1 MVKLQQRF
9 EKQQPLQ
16 SSRPLSLAESFGG
29 VRESLDRPRL
39 HLPRRNSLVSKN
51 ILSASLIDQ
60 STSKP
65 IPQPQIV
72 NSGQLGLRN
81 LPTENRNSSPQL
93 LAKTKIITNPLL
105 QKLFKKDRIQT
116 ETSQSSSS
124 RRPAQPP
131 PQFQAQLTPSR
142 IAPITTTTP
151 TPPPR
156 PLPARSP
163 PVSPAVS
170 SAVSSAVSPEVS
182 LPALVEVEP
191 ARREETLF
199 DQIKRRISQ
208 AGAGQRS
215 EEELMNALIQQR
227 VEEELARRAGEDE
240 ARQQEERR
248 RLLAEAAVRRQDS
261 VISRARE
268 VVELRQQTNTAR
280 ASPAVWAAV
289 RALTAFVTD
298 INSHTQVPDRV
309 ISSVKQ
315 LTDFLSI
322 NTSEEQDQQRE
333 DISVQQI
340 ETFMNNE
347 GFQDSE
353 AILPNFEFQKILTT
367 KRPPVIIKK
376 EQKQVDAQF
385 SRDLGKQT
393 SSVKKIVPLEVP
405 ETSDVKSTF
414 SFSTLPV

>member
-1 MVKLQQRF
+1 M
-9 EKQQPLQ
+9 
-16 SSRPLSLAESFGG
+16 
-29 VRESLDRPRL
+29 
-39 HLPRRNSLVSKN
+39 
-51 ILSASLIDQ
+51 
-60 STSKP
+60 
-65 IPQPQIV
+65 
-72 NSGQLGLRN
+72 
-81 LPTENRNSSPQL
+81 
-93 LAKTKIITNPLL
+93 
-105 QKLFKKDRIQT
+105 
-116 ETSQSSSS
+116 
-124 RRPAQPP
+124 
-131 PQFQAQLTPSR
+131 
-142 IAPITTTTP
+142 
-151 TPPPR
+151 
-156 PLPARSP
+156 
-163 PVSPAVS
+163 
-170 SAVSSAVSPEVS
+170 SSAVSPEVS
-182 LPALVEVEP
+182 LPALAEVEP